1 MESTSERAR
10 KAQTLADEITAKLKK
25 PHELEILG
33 LSERGIIVS
42 GANPDLV
49 ILSTVGR

>member
-25 PHELEILG
+25 PHELEEQGKISG
-33 LSERGIIVS
+33 LNGIVAE
-42 GANPDLV
+42 GF
-49 ILSTVGR
+49 